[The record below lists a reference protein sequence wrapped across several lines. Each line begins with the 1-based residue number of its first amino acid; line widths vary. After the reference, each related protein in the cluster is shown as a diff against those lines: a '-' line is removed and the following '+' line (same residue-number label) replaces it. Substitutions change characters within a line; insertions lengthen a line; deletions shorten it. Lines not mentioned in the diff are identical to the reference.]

1 MLNKYIT
8 ADGNFAAAY
17 IAYAFTEIAAIY
29 PITPSSNMAEQ
40 MDKFRSEHKKNIFD
54 SEVELIEMQ
63 SEAGAAGAIH
73 GALSAG
79 SLATTFTSSQG
90 LLLMIPNMYKMAGEL
105 LPSVIHVA
113 ARTVATHA
121 LSIFGDHS
129 DVYACRQTGYAMV
142 CSNSPQEVVHMAL
155 LSHLSAISSRVPFM
169 HFFDGFRTSHEI
181 QKINIPDYEIIKNML
196 DWDKYYEFKNRGLNP
211 ENPVMRGTAQNDDV
225 YFQNREACNI
235 YYENSVKII
244 EQNLN
249 KINGNFNTNY
259 DFFEYYGNKN
269 PDRIIIAM
277 GSVCETIEEVIDC
290 LKNNE
295 NYNIG
300 LLKVRVYRPFNI
312 ENLINKIPSSVKK
325 ITVLDRTKEPGSV
338 GEPLYLDINTA
349 LNKYKHKF
357 NNIEIF
363 SGRYGLSSKNTTPE
377 HIISIYDNMNS
388 DEPKRNF
395 TVGITDDV
403 TNLSLEIKNNVN
415 LELKGCYNCEFWGM
429 GSDGT
434 VGASKNTIKIIGDHT
449 DFNIQ
454 GFFSYDSKK
463 SGGTTVSHLRFGK
476 NKIKSTYNINKAD
489 FIGIYKNNYIYKY
502 NILKDLKENGIV
514 LLNSN
519 LNNKELLNSF
529 APEFKQELIK
539 KNAKLYVLDANKISA
554 ELGLGGRINTALQSA
569 FFKITNIFNSDEA
582 LGYIKESI
590 YETYHKKG
598 EKVVEIN
605 YKCAEQGMKEV
616 RKVEI
621 FGDSAQNNNYIN
633 NAQKQEFEN
642 KKLESFVQNIASEID
657 KKNGD
662 NLPVSAFLPYVDGTI
677 PLGSSQYEKRATA
690 SFVPDWIP
698 ENCIQCNLC
707 SYVCPHAVIRPFV
720 FTQQDLDNMHENL
733 KSKLKYKN
741 MLGMPGYY
749 FSINISVQ
757 DCTGCGNCTEICPGM
772 RQNKALK
779 LINFDN
785 NLTKN
790 QEIFNY
796 FRKIKSCPEVNI
808 KFPES
813 TVKGSQF
820 KQPLLEFSGACA
832 GCGETPYAKLVTQL
846 FGDRM
851 IIANATGCSSIWGA
865 SFPSSPYAAN
875 HENRGPAWHNS
886 LFEDN
891 AEFGL
896 GIALS
901 HKHSQNNI
909 INKIKYIFNNTQ
921 NIELKKISQE
931 CLENLNNS
939 KLSQYASRKLT
950 EFLENYN
957 NSDISDEIINYILR
971 NKNSVST
978 KSVWIFG
985 GDGWAYDIGFGGLDH
1000 VLASGENV
1008 NILVFD
1014 TEVYSNTGGQA
1025 SKSTPE
1031 NTVAKFAISGKKTPK
1046 KDLAQMAMSYKNV
1059 YVAQISL
1066 GADYNQC
1073 IKALIE
1079 AESYNGPSIVIA
1091 YCPCINHGI
1100 SGGMKNSLKSAKLA
1114 VQSGHWKLFRYDP
1127 RNSCLTKDSSFEE
1140 DNTEKIHEFIS
1151 TQARYKLPKD

>member
-249 KINGNFNTNY
+249 KINSNFNTNY

-290 LKNNE
+290 LENNE

-312 ENLINKIPSSVKK
+312 ENLINKIPSSVRK

-338 GEPLYLDINTA
+338 GEPLYLDITTA

-415 LELKGCYNCEFWGM
+415 LELKDCYNCEFWGM

-529 APEFKQELIK
+529 TPEFKQELIK
-539 KNAKLYVLDANKISA
+539 KNAKLYVLAANKISA

-569 FFKITNIFNSDEA
+569 FFRITNIFNYDEA

-621 FGDSAQNNNYIN
+621 FGDSAQNNNYVN
-633 NAQKQEFEN
+633 NTQKQKFEN
-642 KKLESFVQNIASEID
+642 EKLESFVQNIASEID

-720 FTQQDLDNMHENL
+720 FTQQDLGNMHENL

-785 NLTKN
+785 NLTKS

-901 HKHSQNNI
+901 HKHSRNNI
-909 INKIKYIFNNTQ
+909 INKIKHIFNNTQ
-921 NIELKKISQE
+921 NIELKKISQDY
-931 CLENLNNS
+931 LESLNNS
-939 KLSQYASRKLT
+939 KLSQNTSRKLI
-950 EFLENYN
+950 EFLCNYN
-957 NSDISDEIINYILR
+957 NPGISDEIINYILR

-1000 VLASGENV
+1000 VLASGENI

-1046 KDLAQMAMSYKNV
+1046 KNLAQIAMSYKNV

-1066 GADYNQC
+1066 SADYNQC